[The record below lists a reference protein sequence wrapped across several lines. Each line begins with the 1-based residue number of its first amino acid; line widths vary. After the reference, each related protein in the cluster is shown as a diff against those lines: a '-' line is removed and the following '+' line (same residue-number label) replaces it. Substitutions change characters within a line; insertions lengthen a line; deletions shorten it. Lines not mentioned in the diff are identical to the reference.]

1 MVSLWRVGYTRGNH
15 RAGGP
20 MSDVQHLVTKTGRRI
35 AYHQHAGQG
44 PGVVFLGG
52 LRSDMTGSK
61 ALYLQDLAQAQGRA
75 FLRFDY
81 SGHGQSSGQFQDG
94 AIGDW
99 FADAQAALALTS
111 GPQVLIGSSMGG
123 WISLLLA
130 RAMPARVAGLI
141 GIAAAPDFMNDI
153 WAALDESQQNQ
164 LQNTGKIALKS
175 DYSDDPTIITQRMI
189 DDGRAHLVLNEA
201 LHLPFPTRFLQ
212 GTADPD
218 VPQSV
223 AIALLNHASGPDIQL
238 SLVKGADHRFSTPD
252 CLAMIA
258 AALADVTNRALP

>member
-1 MVSLWRVGYTRGNH
+1 
-15 RAGGP
+15 
-20 MSDVQHLVTKTGRRI
+20 MSDLQHLVTKTGRRI
-35 AYHQHAGQG
+35 AYHHLAGQG

-61 ALYLQDLAQAQGRA
+61 ALYLQNWAQSQGRA

-99 FADAQAALALTS
+99 FADAEVALALTS
-111 GPQVLIGSSMGG
+111 GPQILVGSSMGG
-123 WISLLLA
+123 WIALLLA
-130 RAMPARVAGLI
+130 LAMPERIAGLVCV
-141 GIAAAPDFMNDI
+141 AAAPDFTQDI
-153 WAALDESQQNQ
+153 WAGFNETEQKQ
-164 LQNTGKIALKS
+164 LEDTGKIALKS
-175 DYSDDPTIITQRMI
+175 DYSDDPTIITRRMI
-189 DDGRAHLVLNEA
+189 DDGRNHLVLRTP

-218 VPQSV
+218 VPPSV
-223 AIALLNHASGPDIQL
+223 AIALLNHATGPDIQL
-238 SLVKGADHRFSTPD
+238 ILVKGADHRFSTPD

-258 AALADVTNRALP
+258 TAVADVTQRASR